1 MYREL
6 QPLREALSAEL
17 KADLPPAGPGIDTEH
32 LLQSYVDRLTMYIG
46 CDVADQTFTLFV
58 VDAAG
63 EELGQRLNVRNNSSG
78 FERAWNWLE
87 DLRRQQRARISL
99 LAMESSGIYYWAWWD
114 FLAGRPNLARV
125 LYNPR
130 TTEHMTEVLSKRVRN
145 ELVDAYALA
154 EQVRL
159 GSTPEVVLVEDTDLL
174 TARLCSRAA
183 RDLAQQIN
191 RQKNQLRSLLR
202 AYNPALTQVF
212 PGAKFHHPAVYALLQ
227 HYILPD
233 EFVAAGAEPIAA
245 ILSAHCRTA
254 FGQAEAERLTTL
266 CRQTLTGQAFP
277 RQIGRQ
283 VLCQRVQQLTEDLLT
298 SQEHKQQFL
307 KTGYRLIE
315 KRPETTLLRTAKGA
329 GVSNT
334 LALVSEVGD
343 WSRFP
348 EGKHMASFLGL
359 TTSKH
364 ISGTTLFR
372 SKHITK
378 QGSPNGRYAAV
389 NIAFHFSLHVPKY
402 QQMYQRIKQRKPP
415 RQGHFIALVAI
426 ARDFITNVLYDMW
439 RYQRPFFTE
448 VEDYRAYLR
457 THPRSDD

>member
-6 QPLREALSAEL
+6 QPLRQALSAEL

-32 LLQSYVDRLTMYIG
+32 LLQTYLDRLTMYVG
-46 CDVADQTFTLFV
+46 CDVADQTFTLLSA
-58 VDAAG
+58 DAAG
-63 EELGQRLNVRNNSSG
+63 EELGHRLDVLNNLSG
-78 FERAWNWLE
+78 FEQAWKWLE
-87 DLRRQQRARISL
+87 GLRGQHNLRIIL
-99 LAMESSGIYYWAWWD
+99 LAMESSGIYYWGWWD

-145 ELVDAYALA
+145 ELVDAYALS

-159 GSTPEVVLVEDTDLL
+159 GSTPEVVLTEDADLL

-191 RQKNQLRSLLR
+191 RKKNQLRSLIR
-202 AYNPALTQVF
+202 AYNPAFTQVF
-212 PGAKFHHPAVYALLQ
+212 PGAKFHHPAAYALLQ
-227 HYILPD
+227 RHVLPD
-233 EFVAAGAEPIAA
+233 EFTTARTPAITA
-245 ILSAHCRTA
+245 ILQDHCRTI
-254 FGQAEAERLTTL
+254 FGQDEAERLTAL
-266 CRQTLTGQAFP
+266 CRQTLTSQTFA
-277 RQIGRQ
+277 RQIGRE
-283 VLCQRVQQLTEDLLT
+283 VLHQRVLQLTQDVLAA
-298 SQEHKQQFL
+298 HKHQQRFL
-307 KTGYRLIE
+307 KTGYSLIE
-315 KRPETTLLRTAKGA
+315 KRPQTTLLRTVKGA
-329 GVSNT
+329 GISNT

-343 WSRFP
+343 FERFP
-348 EGKHMASFLGL
+348 DGQHIASFLGL

-389 NIAFHFSLHVPKY
+389 NIALHLSQRVPKY
-402 QQMYQRIKQRKPP
+402 QQMYQRLKLRKPP
-415 RQGHFIALVAI
+415 RKGHFIALVAI
-426 ARDFITNVLYDMW
+426 ARDFVTNVLYDMW
-439 RYQRPFFTE
+439 RYQRPFFLE
-448 VEDYRAYLR
+448 VQDYREYLR